1 VIARVW
7 GCRGSLATP
16 GSGTLKYGGNTS
28 CVEVRLADGTLIV
41 LDAGTGIMPLG
52 LRLAEEGVRTINLLL
67 THLHL
72 DHLEG
77 LGFFAPIWVP
87 ETELRIWGP
96 PSSRRTL
103 AQRIARYLSP
113 PLFPIELSDIPA
125 RISFHDVPHE
135 PWSIGGATVLAD
147 PVVHPGPTVGYR
159 LFEQGRSLAYLPDH
173 EPGLGVDLGRVS
185 PDWMS
190 GYALAWGADVLL
202 HDSQFTEEEYV
213 ERVGW
218 GHSSIADTVTFADA
232 AGAKRLVLFHHDPQH
247 TDADLESH
255 LGRALALAGHNHLA
269 LAHEG
274 MEIAI

>member
-1 VIARVW
+1 
-7 GCRGSLATP
+7 
-16 GSGTLKYGGNTS
+16 
-28 CVEVRLADGTLIV
+28 V

-52 LRLAEEGVRTINLLL
+52 LKLLEEGITTINLLL

-77 LGFFAPIWVP
+77 LGFFEPIWLP

-96 PSSRRTL
+96 PSPRRSL
-103 AQRIARYLSP
+103 AERIARYLSP

-125 RISFHDVPHE
+125 QISFHDVPHE
-135 PWSIGGATVLAD
+135 PWRIGGATILAD

-159 LFEQGRSLAYLPDH
+159 LLEHGRSLTYLPDH
-173 EPGLGVDLGRVS
+173 EPALGVDLSRLS

-218 GHSSIADTVTFADA
+218 GHSSIADTVAFADA
-232 AGAKRLVLFHHDPQH
+232 ADARRVVLFHHDPQH
-247 TDADLESH
+247 TDDDLETH
-255 LGRALALAGHNHLA
+255 LERALHLAGHNGLA

-274 MEIAI
+274 MEISV

>member
-1 VIARVW
+1 VRLRVW

-16 GSGTLKYGGNTS
+16 GEGTLRYGGNTS
-28 CVEVRLADGTLIV
+28 CVEVRLADGSLIV

-52 LRLAEEGVRTINLLL
+52 LSLLEEGVSEIDLLL

-77 LGFFAPIWVP
+77 LGFFAPIWEP
-87 ETELRIWGP
+87 ATRLRIWGP
-96 PSSRRTL
+96 PSPRRGL
-103 AQRIARYLSP
+103 AERIARYLSP

-125 RISFHDVPHE
+125 QISFHDVPDE
-135 PWSIGGATVLAD
+135 PWTIGSATVLAD
-147 PVVHPGPTVGYR
+147 PVVHPGATVGYR
-159 LFEQGRSLAYLPDH
+159 LLEDGRSLAYLPDH
-173 EPGLGVDLGRVS
+173 EPGLGVDLGQVS

-202 HDSQFTEEEYV
+202 HDSQFTEEEYP

-218 GHSSIADTVTFADA
+218 GHSSIADTVTFAGA
-232 AGAKRLVLFHHDPQH
+232 AGVTRLVLFHHDPQH
-247 TDADLESH
+247 TDADLELH
-255 LGRALALAGHNHLA
+255 LQRALSLAGRGGLA

-274 MEIAI
+274 MEIAV